1 MKNIETYEEFKEV
14 INKNNLVIIDFWA
27 EWCYPCKL
35 IEPVIKEIEEEMKDK
50 DIEFYKLNV
59 DKIPEVAAE
68 YGILSIPTL
77 LFFKNNK
84 EVERII
90 GAVQKELI
98 VNKIEKWI

>member
-50 DIEFYKLNV
+50 NIEFYKLNV